1 MSLAEAIVEYIAK
14 RIKCKTLFS
23 THYHEL
29 TDMEN
34 SLPNLKNKHVSAIED
49 GGNITF
55 LHKVK
60 DGSVDKSYGINVA
73 MLAGLP
79 SEVIDRANV
88 ILKEYESKNDN
99 STSKKKKKNDDSFQY
114 SLPLD
119 FEEKKSEVEEEI
131 KKIDVLNITPME
143 AINILS
149 KLKEKIK

>member
-1 MSLAEAIVEYIAK
+1 
-14 RIKCKTLFS
+14 
-23 THYHEL
+23 
-29 TDMEN
+29 
-34 SLPNLKNKHVSAIED
+34 
-49 GGNITF
+49 
-55 LHKVK
+55 
-60 DGSVDKSYGINVA
+60 

-149 KLKEKIK
+149 ELKEKIK

>member
-1 MSLAEAIVEYIAK
+1 M
-14 RIKCKTLFS
+14 
-23 THYHEL
+23 
-29 TDMEN
+29 
-34 SLPNLKNKHVSAIED
+34 
-49 GGNITF
+49 
-55 LHKVK
+55 HKVL
-60 DGSVDKSYGINVA
+60 DGPVDKSYGINVA

-79 SEVIDRANV
+79 SEVIDRANI

-149 KLKEKIK
+149 ELKEKIK